1 MKKQPPPNN
10 QPKKQLADNQKEFIG
25 QDMEVEKILAELE
38 LVNYS
43 FRSSLKLRGYLE
55 NPRIPFREKQK
66 TIHDLF
72 KDYISARTYDFV
84 FLLLRTNALSSL
96 SDILKRYKLTRADTG
111 ILEIEVKTSLPLT
124 NEEKERLSQIFTRKL
139 QKPVSIKNIID
150 PEIIGGMVV
159 KTGDLMIDASLKTRI
174 QGLLKN
180 LKQG

>member
-1 MKKQPPPNN
+1 MRKQPSVNN
-10 QPKKQLADNQKEFIG
+10 QSEKQPDDNQKEFIG

-38 LVNYS
+38 LVNSS

-66 TIHDLF
+66 TVRNLF

-96 SDILKRYKLTRADTG
+96 SDILRSYQLTRVETG
-111 ILEIEVKTSLPLT
+111 ILEIEVKTSIPLT
-124 NEEKERLSQIFTRKL
+124 NEEKERLSQTFARKL

-150 PEIIGGMVV
+150 PEIIGGMVI
-159 KTGDLMIDASLKTRI
+159 KTGDLMIDASLKTRV
-174 QGLLKN
+174 QGLLKK